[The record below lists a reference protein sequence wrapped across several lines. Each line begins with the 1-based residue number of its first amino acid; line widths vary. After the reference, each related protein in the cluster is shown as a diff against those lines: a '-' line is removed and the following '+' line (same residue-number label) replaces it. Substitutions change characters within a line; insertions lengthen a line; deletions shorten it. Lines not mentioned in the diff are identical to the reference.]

1 MGNISINFSNL
12 NKKNKVT
19 KNVEKPKEKIILTYH
34 DCIQEIPEYYTYID
48 SDNKEQIFSDNTYI
62 INKVSSS
69 KYVAKKNN
77 VNKIFL
83 TYIPG
88 KENIEFRAAYFTY
101 NNDKVYLDK
110 PIYNE
115 IANSYNGV
123 LKSTVLYDDKIIIY
137 EEK

>member
-12 NKKNKVT
+12 NKKNKTT
-19 KNVEKPKEKIILTYH
+19 KNAEKPKEKIMLTYH
-34 DCIQEIPEYYTYID
+34 DCIQGIPEYYTYMDIYD
-48 SDNKEQIFSDNTYI
+48 KEQVFTDKTYM

-69 KYVAKKNN
+69 KYIAKKNI

-83 TYIPG
+83 TYNPG
-88 KENIEFRAAYFTY
+88 KENIEYKAAYFTY

-115 IANSYNGV
+115 ITNSYNGV
-123 LKSTVLYDDKIIIY
+123 LKSTVLYDEKIIIY